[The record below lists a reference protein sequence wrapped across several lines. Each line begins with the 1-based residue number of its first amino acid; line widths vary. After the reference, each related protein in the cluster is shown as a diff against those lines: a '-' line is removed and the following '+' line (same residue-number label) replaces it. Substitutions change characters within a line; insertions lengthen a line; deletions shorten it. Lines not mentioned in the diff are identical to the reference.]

1 MDNFMFSINATMP
14 VFFTMLLGMFFK
26 KIGLFDDIFV
36 SRINKFVFTAALPAL
51 LFRDISGVDFTDV
64 WDGKMVGFCF
74 LATVISIVISMAV
87 SCLFDKK
94 IQGEFIQASYRSS
107 AAILGIAFIQN
118 IYGKSEMTSLMIIAS
133 VPVYNIMAVVVLSF
147 FKPDRGKMDKALIK
161 KTAKGIITNPIILGI
176 AAGMVWS
183 LLKIPRPVILQK
195 TIANLAALATPLGLM
210 AMGGSIKLKQAF
222 SSPGTTVVCTGM
234 KLFGYV
240 AVFLPAAVYMG
251 FTMEKLVA
259 ILVMLG
265 SPTTVSSFVMA
276 RNMGHEG
283 QFSSGIIMMTTLF
296 SALTLT
302 AALYILKSMGL
313 I

>member
-210 AMGGSIKLKQAF
+210 AMGGSIKL
-222 SSPGTTVVCTGM
+222 
-234 KLFGYV
+234 
-240 AVFLPAAVYMG
+240 
-251 FTMEKLVA
+251 
-259 ILVMLG
+259 IRG
-265 SPTTVSSFVMA
+265 S
-276 RNMGHEG
+276 
-283 QFSSGIIMMTTLF
+283 FSSGGG
-296 SALTLT
+296 
-302 AALYILKSMGL
+302 LYGIYHGKAGGDSGYAWFPYHCKQLCYGKKYGT
-313 I
+313 